1 MLSLQIVNVF
11 SVFVSGITF
20 GLVPVLVNIPEKF
33 IDYIKTFSGGIILAL
48 TYKNRCRLK
57 LKNEN
62 RKRKNQNEKAVHGK
76 IGGNV
81 HK

>member
-1 MLSLQIVNVF
+1 
-11 SVFVSGITF
+11 VFVSGITF

-57 LKNEN
+57 LKSLTETEIIFMEALRACSINSPPEFYC
-62 RKRKNQNEKAVHGK
+62 
-76 IGGNV
+76 
-81 HK
+81 